1 MAVVGAGIGR
11 ITVADIAG
19 ALRDEGVGGLGVAIT
34 FVLMAERAVVALKMH
49 DIGPIGGIAIMAG
62 IGMAGG
68 AKVVGVVDVGF
79 VEAVVAGVGSVNDD
93 TALDHRLHRV
103 QIAAAMGIVAGIAL
117 LDKGGLRGCA
127 VTFVA
132 MGADIF
138 ACLIRISVAAS
149 AEFFRFSPQAG
160 IVSRIQNA
168 GRQDRGRPGSPD
180 PRHDHCSSSTGRQRA
195 RHCRADSLAR
205 ACYGN
210 PCNR

>member
-49 DIGPIGGIAIMAG
+49 DIGPIGGITIVPG
-62 IGMAGG
+62 IGMTGG
-68 AKVVGVVDVGF
+68 AKVVSVVAISF
-79 VEAVVAGVGSVNDD
+79 VQAVVAGVGGVNDD
-93 TALDHRLHRV
+93 TALDYRLHCV

-138 ACLIRISVAAS
+138 ACLTRIGVAAS
-149 AEFFRFSPQAG
+149 AEGFRFSPQARVVSGFKMRGVRIMTGLAVQIPAMTIAHPVLVDSRGG
-160 IVSRIQNA
+160 IAVQS
-168 GRQDRGRPGSPD
+168 
-180 PRHDHCSSSTGRQRA
+180 
-195 RHCRADSLAR
+195 SLAR

-210 PCNR
+210 LCSR